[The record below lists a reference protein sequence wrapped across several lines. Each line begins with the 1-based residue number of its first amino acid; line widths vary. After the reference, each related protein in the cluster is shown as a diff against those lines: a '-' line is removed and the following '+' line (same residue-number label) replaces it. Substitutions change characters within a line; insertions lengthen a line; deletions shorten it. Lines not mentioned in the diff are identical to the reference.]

1 MMDPITLAGIAL
13 ALVSMVVAAF
23 MAGMNPIAIFL
34 GDPGSI
40 LLVVGGT
47 LGVTAASGTMKQALG
62 APKVLIKALMGG
74 PGADPSDT
82 IKQMVS
88 FADVARKEGLL
99 ALESEFDK
107 IDDPFFKRGLE
118 LAVDGTDPDDL
129 RAMLELDLERMA
141 IRHKDGAGFFTT
153 AAGMGPAMGMVGT
166 VIGLVDMLGKL
177 DDPSTL
183 GPSMAVAFLT
193 TLWGAFIANYFFQPI
208 AARLKKLSAE
218 EMAGKELVL
227 EGILAIQAGSNPRTV
242 AGKLVSFL
250 PPDARADILE
260 SDKKSA

>member
-1 MMDPITLAGIAL
+1 MDPITLAGLGL
-13 ALVSMVVAAF
+13 ALVSMLVAAF

-47 LGVTAASGTMKQALG
+47 IGTTAASGTMAQALG
-62 APKVLIKALMGG
+62 APGALVKGLMGG
-74 PGADPSDT
+74 GSVDMQAT
-82 IKQMVS
+82 IKQMVE

-99 ALESEFDK
+99 ALESEFEK
-107 IDDPFFKRGLE
+107 IEEPFFKRGMQ
-118 LAVDGTDPDDL
+118 LAVDGTDPEEL
-129 RAMLELDLERMA
+129 RAMLELDMYRMA
-141 IRHKDGAGFFTT
+141 MRHKDGAGFFST

-193 TLWGAFIANYFFQPI
+193 TLWGAFIANYFFQPL
-208 AARLKKLSAE
+208 AARLKKMSAD
-218 EMAGKELVL
+218 EMAAKELIM
-227 EGILAIQAGSNPRTV
+227 EGILAIQAGSNPRSV
-242 AGKLVSFL
+242 AGKLVAFL
-250 PPDARADILE
+250 PPSAREEIL
-260 SDKKSA
+260 SA

>member
-1 MMDPITLAGIAL
+1 MDPITIAGILL
-13 ALVSMVVAAF
+13 ALVSMCGAAF

-47 LGVTAASGTMKQALG
+47 IGTTAASGTMSQALT
-62 APKVLIKALMGG
+62 APKAMVKAFTGG
-74 PGADPSDT
+74 GSIDRAAA
-82 IKQMVS
+82 IKQLVG
-88 FADVARKEGLL
+88 FADTARREGLL
-99 ALESEFDK
+99 ALESEIEK
-107 IDDPFFKRGLE
+107 IDDAFFQRGLQ
-118 LAVDGTDPDDL
+118 LAVDGTDPGDL
-129 RAMLELDLERMA
+129 RDMLELDLERMGS
-141 IRHKDGAGFFTT
+141 RHRDGAAFFTT

-183 GPSMAVAFLT
+183 GPSMAIAFLT

-208 AARLKKLSAE
+208 AARLKKLAAD
-218 EMAGKELVL
+218 EMAAKELIL
-227 EGILAIQAGSNPRTV
+227 EGILSIQAGSNPRAV

-250 PPDARADILE
+250 PPGDREAVLE
-260 SDKKSA
+260 SGKKSA